1 MSGRDEKKRPYRRKS
16 SDADELP
23 QQEERRRAS
32 QPQEPSRQ
40 QRASMITMKE
50 GIQSKSARRQL
61 PTDPSI
67 RDLLPVINVKVKT
80 PSREEKPRSSSSEKA
95 PSSLRL
101 RVAGLGHYCELDMSP
116 MATLSDL
123 KEQVENKTDIPAP
136 YQRLVAKRKKMDDDG
151 QILGPTIM
159 DSADN
164 IEKLGIGLED
174 RTKILLLHSSLYS
187 QDKEGVEKLNAYIKE
202 INRIDEARKNREMEN
217 KVVQEL
223 IIQICCKIDCV
234 ETNGSDALRKMR
246 KMAVR
251 KAEDVASRSEN
262 DMRGIDP

>member
-16 SDADELP
+16 SADCADGELQLP
-23 QQEERRRAS
+23 QQERRAS
-32 QPQEPSRQ
+32 QPQVPSRE
-40 QRASMITMKE
+40 QRASMKE
-50 GIQSKSARRQL
+50 GMQSKSATKL

-67 RDLLPVINVKVKT
+67 RDILPVINVKVKT
-80 PSREEKPRSSSSEKA
+80 PSREEKPRSSSLEKA

-123 KEQVENKTDIPAP
+123 KEQVEKKTDIPAP

-159 DSADN
+159 DSANN

-187 QDKEGVEKLNAYIKE
+187 QDKEGFEKLNAYIKE

-251 KAEDVASRSEN
+251 KAEDVASKSEN
-262 DMRGIDP
+262 HMRGIDP

>member
-1 MSGRDEKKRPYRRKS
+1 MSGRNEKEMPYRRKS
-16 SDADELP
+16 TESD
-23 QQEERRRAS
+23 ERKVQRRAS
-32 QPQEPSRQ
+32 QSQLTQ
-40 QRASMITMKE
+40 QRRASLSRE
-50 GIQSKSARRQL
+50 GGTQSKSARGQL

-67 RDLLPVINVKVKT
+67 RDILPVINVKIKT
-80 PSREEKPRSSSSEKA
+80 PSQEEKSRSLSSEKV
-95 PSSLRL
+95 PSSVSLRL
-101 RVAGLGHYCELDMSP
+101 RVAGLGHYCELDISP

-123 KEQVENKTDIPAP
+123 KEQVEKKTDIPAP
-136 YQRLVAKRKKMDDDG
+136 YQRLAAKRKKMDDDD
-151 QILGPTIM
+151 QILGPTTM

-187 QDKEGVEKLNAYIKE
+187 QDKEGIEKLNTFIKE

-251 KAEDVASRSEN
+251 KAEDVASKSEG
-262 DMRGIDP
+262 DVRGVDP

>member
-1 MSGRDEKKRPYRRKS
+1 MSSRNEKERPYRRKS
-16 SDADELP
+16 SHEVP
-23 QQEERRRAS
+23 QERRAS
-32 QPQEPSRQ
+32 LAR
-40 QRASMITMKE
+40 E
-50 GIQSKSARRQL
+50 GIQSKSARGRMS
-61 PTDPSI
+61 TDPSI
-67 RDLLPVINVKVKT
+67 QDILPVINVKVKT
-80 PSREEKPRSSSSEKA
+80 PSREEKLPSLSSEKV
-95 PSSLRL
+95 PSVSLRL

-123 KEQVENKTDIPAP
+123 KEQVEKKTDIPAP
-136 YQRLVAKRKKMDDDG
+136 YQRLVAKRKKMDDDS
-151 QILGPTIM
+151 QILGPTIT

-187 QDKEGVEKLNAYIKE
+187 QDKEGVEKLNTYIKE

-251 KAEDVASRSEN
+251 KAEDVASKSEG
-262 DMRGIDP
+262 DVRGIDPP